1 MYLLTNNENECSGCT
16 ACECACPVQAIN
28 MVENSEGFLFPKI
41 NYDICTKCHI
51 CEKICPFESPRYTN
65 NLTPNVFAAY
75 NKKNAERQK
84 SSSGGLFYIIAE
96 YVISQ
101 NGIVYG
107 SIMDSD
113 LQVFHHKATTI
124 ADLSALRG
132 SKYVQSNLK
141 QSFKEIKQYLLQDI
155 FVYFTGTPCQV
166 AGLKAYLRKD
176 YSNLITSDL
185 ICHGVPSQKIFNQY
199 IDCLSK
205 KYDSKII
212 EYHFRDNKKWNGCEI
227 FSYRTKNDIIKKVVN
242 PGYFSSPYL
251 YSFMY
256 SLILRE
262 SCYECKYSCLPRQ
275 SDITLADFW
284 GAQVFFKNIDRSKG
298 VSLVL
303 INTEKGLNIWNKIK
317 NNVKYYISD
326 LESAGKYNHNLIN
339 QTKRPKLRNSIFS
352 ELNKYGYARTAKLY
366 FKSNLNIS
374 YFKSIVHNF
383 LQYGKLK

>member
-1 MYLLTNNENECSGCT
+1 
-16 ACECACPVQAIN
+16 

-176 YSNLITSDL
+176 YSNLI
-185 ICHGVPSQKIFNQY
+185 KIGRA
-199 IDCLSK
+199 
-205 KYDSKII
+205 
-212 EYHFRDNKKWNGCEI
+212 H
-227 FSYRTKNDIIKKVVN
+227 V
-242 PGYFSSPYL
+242 
-251 YSFMY
+251 
-256 SLILRE
+256 
-262 SCYECKYSCLPRQ
+262 
-275 SDITLADFW
+275 
-284 GAQVFFKNIDRSKG
+284 
-298 VSLVL
+298 
-303 INTEKGLNIWNKIK
+303 
-317 NNVKYYISD
+317 
-326 LESAGKYNHNLIN
+326 
-339 QTKRPKLRNSIFS
+339 
-352 ELNKYGYARTAKLY
+352 
-366 FKSNLNIS
+366 
-374 YFKSIVHNF
+374 
-383 LQYGKLK
+383 